1 MLLTTSRACAG
12 CARLLLSLTFGFG
25 WVAGMGLAPSSARA
39 QEPNAGDAAAPAAR
53 AKGSAKPV
61 PEALN
66 FANGL
71 FRDRRYELA
80 AEEYERFLKDAP
92 PGPDADAARFGLA
105 NARLFQGQYARARTE
120 FEAYMKAAPAGQPN
134 ALTAQYRVG
143 ETSYMLGDLPAA
155 RRALEQFTATASAA
169 PGGHR
174 NLETAWPYLGEVC
187 LRMHDLPRARQA
199 YEQSLKLHPKGR
211 LADRAR
217 FGLGRTLALQG
228 KADEAVALLTELAE
242 HGGGDWTDRAWL
254 QIGEAEVEAG
264 RLAEAVKAFETLERV
279 APRSPLVFEGKLNR
293 AEALVKLDRRDEAET
308 LLRALLA
315 EAPPN
320 LAAQAA
326 FSLGS
331 AQLGWGKPAEALETL
346 DQASRRFADTAMAP
360 ALVFRSAEAAQKL
373 GKGDDARARFLKA
386 SELDPKH
393 AWADD
398 ALIRAARQA
407 LEAHDNAAARTL
419 ADSFATRF
427 PDSPL
432 RGDAHLIAGQV
443 AYAEG
448 HAKEAI
454 TILRAA
460 LADDKPAPET
470 AQAAL
475 YYLGLAYRADGQK
488 AKAEEVLDSLAK
500 TPAAPAAA
508 NAQYLVGQAHFE
520 AKRYAEAITALEKY
534 LEGNP
539 QGEVAANALT
549 FIVWARLELGQLDEA
564 ARALNQLA
572 ERAPKAASLPATRLR
587 LAWALLEKDRAAEAA
602 EAFAAT
608 LAAAPDD
615 RLAPEAALGRA
626 QALRAAKQ
634 NDEALKAFALVF
646 EKYPST
652 EQATQADLA
661 RARLLVEAK
670 HPAEAAELFERYLKN
685 RPETATGPSWAAPD
699 EVLPEWAWALIDAGK
714 PADAD
719 PVFARLLKEH
729 PESAQAADAR
739 LVLAQSAYDARKY
752 DEAVSL
758 LEPLAA
764 ENSKAPA
771 RLVPPALFLLA
782 RTQDKRNDLDAAA
795 QALERLNRDFPDHRY
810 RREARFLKADVALR
824 KGDAQAAE
832 AEFAALAAEPPAET
846 DPERFGVVVR
856 RGRIRSL
863 VALKRW
869 KDVLEAADA
878 FKQET
883 PKDLLVAEVDYDR
896 GRALQQLARFDEAR
910 AAYQAVIDA
919 RKGGDLAAR
928 AQLMRGECYF
938 WQKNYKEALRE
949 YFRVATLYDAPTWQA
964 AALLEA
970 GKVYERLDQWAVA
983 AETYQE
989 LRTKFPSDPSALA
1002 AKSRLDAARRH
1013 ASAPASANTQTR

>member
-1 MLLTTSRACAG
+1 M
-12 CARLLLSLTFGFG
+12 LLSLATGFG
-25 WVAGMGLAPSSARA
+25 WAAGAGLEPASA
-39 QEPNAGDAAAPAAR
+39 QEPGAAPAPAAAR
-53 AKGSAKPV
+53 AKAGARPV

-66 FANGL
+66 FANAL
-71 FRDRRYELA
+71 FHDRRYELA
-80 AEEYERFLKDAP
+80 AEQYERFLKDAP
-92 PGPDADAARFGLA
+92 AGPDADAARFGLA

-120 FEAYMKAAPAGQPN
+120 FEAFLKAVPAGHSN

-155 RRALEQFTATASAA
+155 RRALERFTAAASAA
-169 PGGHR
+169 AGGHR

-199 YEQSLKLHPKGR
+199 YEQSLKLHPRGR

-228 KADEAVALLTELAE
+228 KTAEAVKLLTELAE

-254 QIGEAEVEAG
+254 QIGQAELEAG
-264 RLAEAVKAFETLERV
+264 RLAEAVQAFETLERV
-279 APRSPLVFEGKLNR
+279 APRSPLVPESRLSR
-293 AEALVKLDRRDEAET
+293 ADALVKLDRRDDAEKQLRT
-308 LLRALLA
+308 LLD

-326 FSLGS
+326 FSLGT
-331 AQLGWGKPAEALETL
+331 AQLGWGKPAEAIETL
-346 DQASRRFADTAMAP
+346 DQAAKRFADTAMAP

-373 GKGDDARARFLKA
+373 GKSDDARARFLKA
-386 SELDPKH
+386 AELDPKH

-398 ALIRAARQA
+398 ALIRAARIA
-407 LEAHDNAAARTL
+407 LEARDNAAARTL

-432 RGDAHLIAGQV
+432 RGDAHLIAGQA

-448 HAKEAI
+448 HAREAI
-454 TILRAA
+454 AILRAA
-460 LADDKPAPET
+460 LAEDKPAPET

-520 AKRYAEAITALEKY
+520 AKRYAEAIPALEKY

-564 ARALNQLA
+564 AGALAQLA
-572 ERAPKAASLPATRLR
+572 ERAPRAASLPATRLR

-602 EAFAAT
+602 AAFAAL
-608 LAAAPDD
+608 LATAPDD
-615 RLAPEAALGRA
+615 RLAPEAALGRG

-634 NDEALKAFALVF
+634 NDEALKAFALVS
-646 EKYPST
+646 EKYPKT

-661 RARLLVEAK
+661 RARLLVDAK
-670 HPAEAAELFERYLKN
+670 RPAEAAELFARYLEN
-685 RPETATGPSWAAPD
+685 RPETASGPSWAAPD
-699 EVLPEWAWALIDAGK
+699 GVLSEWAWALVDAGK
-714 PADAD
+714 PAEAD

-729 PESAQAADAR
+729 PESTQAADAR

-752 DEAVSL
+752 DEAVAL

-764 ENSKAPA
+764 EGSKAPA

-782 RTQDKRNDLDAAA
+782 RTQDKRKDLDAAA
-795 QALERLNRDFPDHRY
+795 QALDRLNRDFPDHRY
-810 RREARFLKADVALR
+810 RREARFLRADVALR
-824 KGDAQAAE
+824 QGDAKAAE

-878 FKQET
+878 FKKET
-883 PKDLLVAEVDYDR
+883 PRDLLVAEVDYDR

-938 WQKNYKEALRE
+938 WQKNYKEALLE
-949 YFRVATLYDAPTWQA
+949 YFRVAKLYDAPTWQA

-989 LRTKFPSDPSALA
+989 LLTNFPSSDPSAVA
-1002 AKSRLDAARRH
+1002 ARSRLEAARRH
-1013 ASAPASANTQTR
+1013 ASAPSSHNNTQTR